1 MHKHGG
7 YIMATDLKDLAI
19 SYWRMERWVN
29 NINAERKMA
38 ANSALR
44 TIKKYLDSNGI
55 EILDLLGNTY
65 DPGMAVDVINNDV
78 PDGADESKIVIS
90 EMIKPVIIKD
100 GTVIQFGQVSIG
112 LTVKKPI
119 ENKVKAEESDNTRNM
134 SEELTELINCVKSQ
148 KSNKWKTIGIIISCV
163 LIVFMIIETII
174 LFDIGDSIKY
184 KIENKGI
191 ISTIQAKDDNN
202 KNEQKEKNDE
212 DVENRDTD
220 NVRLK
225 EYIVQEGDTVLT
237 ICQKNNI
244 IYEDNVEY
252 IKNINGLYDI
262 NKIYSGQKLL
272 IPIKNMEEK

>member
-1 MHKHGG
+1 
-7 YIMATDLKDLAI
+7 MATDLKDLAI

-78 PDGADESKIVIS
+78 PDGVDESKIVIS

-134 SEELTELINCVKSQ
+134 SEKLIELINCVKSQ

-191 ISTIQAKDDNN
+191 ISTIQAKDDNA

-212 DVENRDTD
+212 DVENRGTD

-225 EYIVQEGDTVLT
+225 EYIVQEGDTVLA

-252 IKNINGLYDI
+252 IKNINGLCDI

>member
-1 MHKHGG
+1 
-7 YIMATDLKDLAI
+7 MATDLKDLAI

-112 LTVKKPI
+112 LTIKKPI

-191 ISTIQAKDDNN
+191 ISTIQANDDNA

-212 DVENRDTD
+212 VVENRGTD

-225 EYIVQEGDTVLT
+225 EYIVQDGDTVLA